1 MKRKIFTPR
10 PDWQVEHQNI
20 GFDYFNL
27 PSLDGSIYWS
37 EGVAYEFTLKQIE
50 QLKDAAN
57 ELHQMCLSVVGDL
70 IQRGDYP
77 AYFQIPETAISHIE
91 HSWKQNT
98 PMLYGRFDFAYDG
111 RNIKML
117 EYNADTPTGLLEAS
131 VAQWLWIE
139 QVSGIANR
147 DQFNSIHED
156 LIKRWK
162 TILPRSSHVHFAAC
176 QEAGRE
182 DWGNLEYLMDTAYQA
197 HLQVSELSMENIGW
211 NGQDFVDLHNQPIQ
225 NIFKLYP
232 WEWIWE
238 EAFSQYIHPQT
249 QWIEPCW
256 KMLLSNKAILV
267 ELWKHYPNHPLLV
280 ESHTYNPQQ
289 ALSGKWVKKP
299 ILARE
304 GANIR
309 VLQDG
314 HDQGAASGSFY
325 FDDYDKYG
333 YVVQKWVD
341 TPLFSGQLPTLG
353 LWMVGHQ
360 CAGMSIREDCYDI
373 IGNDAHFAAHY
384 FVE

>member
-50 QLKDAAN
+50 QLEDAAN

-91 HSWKQNT
+91 HSWKQNA

-162 TILPRSSHVHFAAC
+162 TILPRGSHVHFAAC
-176 QEAGRE
+176 QEAGRKT
-182 DWGNLEYLMDTAYQA
+182 G
-197 HLQVSELSMENIGW
+197 
-211 NGQDFVDLHNQPIQ
+211 
-225 NIFKLYP
+225 
-232 WEWIWE
+232 
-238 EAFSQYIHPQT
+238 
-249 QWIEPCW
+249 
-256 KMLLSNKAILV
+256 AI
-267 ELWKHYPNHPLLV
+267 
-280 ESHTYNPQQ
+280 
-289 ALSGKWVKKP
+289 
-299 ILARE
+299 
-304 GANIR
+304 
-309 VLQDG
+309 
-314 HDQGAASGSFY
+314 
-325 FDDYDKYG
+325 
-333 YVVQKWVD
+333 
-341 TPLFSGQLPTLG
+341 
-353 LWMVGHQ
+353 
-360 CAGMSIREDCYDI
+360 
-373 IGNDAHFAAHY
+373 
-384 FVE
+384 